1 MENDKI
7 LAVLASMLR
16 VNWAAHDLHYRAHG
30 EAFYALHL
38 LADKVDFGSAE
49 DDLKEAY
56 YLGQMEST
64 PPTDEQIVRE
74 AIGSV
79 KRTGEDT
86 NDALVTDLMYAC
98 KDCMYSIEEAKRI
111 PGLMAGV
118 HAILDGVSQNLL
130 TVSGLCARTL
140 KNEENGVQNAD

>member
-7 LAVLASMLR
+7 LAVLETMLR
-16 VNWAAHDLHYRAHG
+16 VKWAAHDLHYRAHG

-38 LADKVDFGSAE
+38 LADKVDFGTAE

-56 YLGQMEST
+56 YLGQMESL
-64 PPTDEQIVRE
+64 PPTDEKIIEE
-74 AIGSV
+74 ALMPARRVGN
-79 KRTGEDT
+79 T
-86 NDALVTDLMYAC
+86 NAELVANLMNAC
-98 KDCMYSIEEAKRI
+98 KDCMYFIEDAKRI

-140 KNEENGVQNAD
+140 KNEENSVQNAD

>member
-7 LAVLASMLR
+7 LAVLESMLR
-16 VNWAAHDLHYRAHG
+16 VKWAAHDLHYRAHG

-56 YLGQMEST
+56 YLGQMESL
-64 PPTDEQIVRE
+64 PPLDEEIVSGALKPARV
-74 AIGSV
+74 IV
-79 KRTGEDT
+79 DT
-86 NDALVTDLMYAC
+86 NIALVTDLMNAC
-98 KDCMYSIEEAKRI
+98 KDCMYFIEEAKRI

>member
-16 VNWAAHDLHYRAHG
+16 VNWSAHDLHYRAHG

-38 LADKVDFGSAE
+38 LADKVDFGTAE

-56 YLGQMEST
+56 YLGQSESM
-64 PPTDEQIVRE
+64 PPTDEEIIDKAVLPVRRV
-74 AIGSV
+74 GN
-79 KRTGEDT
+79 T
-86 NDALVTDLMYAC
+86 NAELVTNLMNAC
-98 KDCMYSIEEAKRI
+98 KDCMYFIEEAKRI

>member
-1 MENDKI
+1 MGNEKI
-7 LAVLASMLR
+7 LEVLASMLR

-38 LADKVDFGSAE
+38 LADKVDFGTAE

-56 YLGQMEST
+56 YLGQAESL
-64 PPTDEQIVRE
+64 PPTDEDIVEQAVLHVRH
-74 AIGSV
+74 V
-79 KRTGEDT
+79 GET
-86 NDALVTDLMYAC
+86 NAELVANLMNAC
-98 KDCMYSIEEAKRI
+98 KYCMYSIEDAKRI